1 VNGIANSMSVA
12 MQDFQW
18 TAVFFAVQERRA
30 MVLDYLLRTGRVDV
44 THKDDVRCVDL
55 VLLVTPS

>member
-1 VNGIANSMSVA
+1 MSVD
-12 MQDFQW
+12 MQDFKW

-44 THKDDVRCVDL
+44 THKDDVRCHTVMYEEC
-55 VLLVTPS
+55 